1 MKKEYI
7 YGAIL
12 FLVGGAVGFEIC
24 NVRFRRVYEKR
35 LNDQVA
41 EINAYW
47 NKKCEEDH
55 HIVAKDVPETATVTM
70 KNTGNDMSQY
80 ISHDNVKP
88 PKTDNNTFVKP
99 APVDYTKYAPKSGL
113 VVDQPPRPEPV
124 KEKYPVEISNEEY
137 GDDNYDDYEQH
148 FLNFYTGNG
157 VLVDD
162 YDNPIQKS
170 DAIDMTGS
178 ILSDREFDES
188 GRFVYIRNDRLKTFY
203 EIELINGDY
212 EEEV

>member
-1 MKKEYI
+1 MKKEYV

-12 FLVGGAVGFEIC
+12 FLVGGAIGFEIC
-24 NVRFRRVYEKR
+24 NYRFRNVYEKR

-47 NKKCEEDH
+47 NKKYEEDH
-55 HIVAKDVPETATVTM
+55 RVVAKDVPNTATVTT

-80 ISHDNVKP
+80 VSHDNVKP

-99 APVDYTKYAPKSGL
+99 AKVDYTKYAPKSSL

-124 KEKYPVEISNEEY
+124 KEKEPVEITVEDY
-137 GDDNYDDYEQH
+137 GDDNYEGYEEH
-148 FLNFYTGNG
+148 YLNFYTGNG

-162 YDNPIQKS
+162 YDNPITKS

-178 ILSDREFDES
+178 ILSDREADES

-203 EIELINGDY
+203 EVELINGDY

>member
-47 NKKCEEDH
+47 NKKCEEDR

>member
-1 MKKEYI
+1 MKKEYV

-24 NVRFRRVYEKR
+24 NYRFRKVYEKR

-47 NKKCEEDH
+47 NKKYEEDH
-55 HIVAKDVPETATVTM
+55 RVVAKDVPVTATVTK

-80 ISHDNVKP
+80 VSHDKEKP
-88 PKTDNNTFVKP
+88 PKTGNNTFVKP
-99 APVDYTKYAPKSGL
+99 APVDYTKYASKSSF

-124 KEKYPVEISNEEY
+124 KEKEPVEISNEDY
-137 GDDNYDDYEQH
+137 GDDNYEGYEEH
-148 FLNFYTGNG
+148 FLNFYVGNG

-178 ILSDREFDES
+178 ILNDREVDES
-188 GRFVYIRNDRLKTFY
+188 NRFVYIRNDRLKTFY
-203 EIELINGDY
+203 EVELINGDY

>member
-1 MKKEYI
+1 MKKEYV

-12 FLVGGAVGFEIC
+12 FLVGGAVGFEVC
-24 NVRFRRVYEKR
+24 NYRFRKVYEKR

-47 NKKCEEDH
+47 NKKYEEDH
-55 HIVAKDVPETATVTM
+55 RVVAKDVPVTATVTK

-80 ISHDNVKP
+80 VSHDNEKP
-88 PKTDNNTFVKP
+88 LKNDNVTFVKP
-99 APVDYTKYAPKSGL
+99 APVDYTKYAPKSSL

-124 KEKYPVEISNEEY
+124 KEKEPVEISNEDY
-137 GDDNYDDYEQH
+137 GDDNYEGYEEH
-148 FLNFYTGNG
+148 FLNFYVGNG

-162 YDNPIQKS
+162 YDNAITKS

-178 ILSDREFDES
+178 ILSDREVDETN
-188 GRFVYIRNDRLKTFY
+188 RFVYIRNDRLKTFY
-203 EIELINGDY
+203 EVELINGDY